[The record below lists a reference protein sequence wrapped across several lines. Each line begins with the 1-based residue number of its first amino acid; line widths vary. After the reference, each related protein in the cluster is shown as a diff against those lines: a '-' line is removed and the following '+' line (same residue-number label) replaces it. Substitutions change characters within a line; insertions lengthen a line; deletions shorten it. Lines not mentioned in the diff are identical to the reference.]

1 MQGVRHLIQCRCILP
16 QFKNRKEIIFHKFVV
31 FSVIDDNDVVK
42 IKYASCNNCGAVHK
56 ITDICQSEIVPG
68 KESVITTVTKDDLKF
83 GISSNIISIL
93 ETYDCDLS
101 AWEEVQF
108 ILENEIWNS
117 SVVIARENMGDS
129 IQGKLLIILGS
140 TKIKIE
146 SFNTENVIISQGR

>member
-1 MQGVRHLIQCRCILP
+1 VQGVRHLIQCRCILP

>member
-146 SFNTENVIISQGR
+146 SFNAENVIISQGR